1 MKKLCFALVLASL
14 ALAQDAPK
22 TMNKITVQ
30 LDGPEV
36 PANSFARSPRT
47 IYRAGS
53 TYSCM
58 IAFTSR
64 RYLFHA
70 SAYSLTVQ
78 F

>member
-1 MKKLCFALVLASL
+1 
-14 ALAQDAPK
+14 
-22 TMNKITVQ
+22 MNKITVQ

-58 IAFTSR
+58 LAFTTR